1 MKLKYF
7 ISLSYRF
14 LIGLSKI
21 TETMFSKKTKTTRV
35 PAYNLQEV
43 LVVLVIIGILLL
55 LALPNLMPL
64 ISKAKSTEAQLQLS
78 HIYNSQTTYR
88 YMNSKYSMD
97 LSEIDFEAPKT
108 VNQNGRA
115 NYTYEII
122 EATNNS
128 FKARATAIT
137 DFDGDGIFNVW
148 EIDEN
153 GAPKQLVK
161 D

>member
-1 MKLKYF
+1 MKKL
-7 ISLSYRF
+7 
-14 LIGLSKI
+14 
-21 TETMFSKKTKTTRV
+21 
-35 PAYNLQEV
+35 PAYNLQEI

-78 HIYNSQTTYR
+78 HIYNSQTTHR
-88 YMNSKYSMD
+88 YMYSKYSLD
-97 LSEIDFEAPKT
+97 LNEIDFEAPKT
-108 VNQNGRA
+108 VNENGRA
-115 NYTYEII
+115 NYSYEVLN
-122 EATNNS
+122 ATNNS
-128 FKARATAIT
+128 FKARATAVT

-153 GAPKQLVK
+153 GAPKQIIK

>member
-1 MKLKYF
+1 MMKVK
-7 ISLSYRF
+7 
-14 LIGLSKI
+14 
-21 TETMFSKKTKTTRV
+21 
-35 PAYNLQEV
+35 AYNLQEV

-88 YMNSKYSMD
+88 YMYSKYALD

-108 VNQNGRA
+108 VNENGRS
-115 NYTYEII
+115 NYQYEILVS
-122 EATNNS
+122 TNNS

-137 DFDGDGIFNVW
+137 DFDGDGVFNVW

-153 GAPKQLVK
+153 GAPKQIIK